1 MTSQCYLKF
10 QSFNVEGLVNKIKDH
25 DFLDSIKQ
33 YDVITLVET
42 WVSGKISVDIEGYYC
57 FNKSKKRLKRLNDIQ
72 EVLVSWLKS
81 PYEKASNFFPLKVTD
96 LCGGNLTNTFL
107 I

>member
-33 YDVITLVET
+33 YDFITLVKT

-57 FNKSKKRLKRLNDIQ
+57 FNKSRKRLNDIR

-81 PYEKASNFFPLKVTD
+81 PHEKASNYFPLKVTY
-96 LCGGNLTNTFL
+96 LFGGNLTNTFL